1 MNRFLNTLIAAVVL
15 LVLGIIV
22 LSQSLYIVN
31 ETEQAII
38 TQFGEIQGEP
48 VTEAGLHWRTPFIH
62 KVSKLDRRVLS
73 WDGESSELPTKDK
86 LFIRIDSYARW
97 RISDPKQFF
106 LRLRN
111 ESTALSR
118 LDDLLDSAARE
129 AIANH
134 VLLEIVRSENR
145 EARLD
150 EQMKQLDSDVVGKLE
165 DISVGRDQ
173 IERMIVAS
181 AQPTLTGLGIELL
194 DLRIKRL
201 NYNENVQRQI
211 FQRMISE
218 REQIAARFRSEGEGE
233 AARILGQRD
242 RELRNIQSEAYR
254 QVQEIMGE
262 ADAEASAIYAQAYG
276 SGADVEAYYE
286 FIKSMETLEATLSKD
301 TMIILSTDSDLF
313 RFLKGLKQP

>member
-1 MNRFLNTLIAAVVL
+1 MNRSLNALIAVAVL
-15 LVLGIIV
+15 LVLGVIV
-22 LSQSLYIVN
+22 LSQSLYIVE

-38 TQFGEIQGEP
+38 TQFGEIKGEP
-48 VTEAGLHWRTPFIH
+48 ITEAGLHWRTPFIQT
-62 KVSKLDRRVLS
+62 VNKLDRRILS

-97 RISDPKQFF
+97 RISDPQQFF

-111 ESTALSR
+111 ERTALSR

-129 AIANH
+129 SIANH

-145 EARLD
+145 EVRLD
-150 EQMKQLDSDVVGKLE
+150 EQLKQLDSDVIGRLD
-165 DISVGRDQ
+165 DISVGRDR
-173 IERMIVAS
+173 IEGMIVAS
-181 AQPTLTGLGIELL
+181 AQPTLSGLGIELL

-242 RELRNIQSEAYR
+242 RELRNIDSEAYR

-262 ADAEASAIYAQAYG
+262 ADAEASAIYAAAYG
-276 SGADVEAYYE
+276 SSAEVESYYE
-286 FIKSMETLEATLSKD
+286 FIKSMETLEATLAKD
-301 TMIILSTDSDLF
+301 TMIILSTNSDLF
-313 RFLKGLKQP
+313 KFMKGLKQP

>member
-1 MNRFLNTLIAAVVL
+1 MNRQSGLLFSFGLLVVL
-15 LVLGIIV
+15 GGLL
-22 LSQSLYIVN
+22 LYPSLYVVE
-31 ETEQAII
+31 ETEQVIL

-48 VTEAGLHWRTPFIH
+48 VTEAGLHWRLPFIQ
-62 KVSKLDRRVLS
+62 KVNVLEKRILS

-86 LFIRIDSYARW
+86 LFVRIDSFARW
-97 RISDPKQFF
+97 KIKDPQTFF

-111 ESTALSR
+111 EKTALTR
-118 LDDLLDSAARE
+118 LDDILDSAARE

-145 EARLD
+145 EVQLEEELEQLGSDVIGRLD
-150 EQMKQLDSDVVGKLE
+150 Q
-165 DISVGRDQ
+165 ISVGRDR
-173 IERMIVAS
+173 IERMIVSA
-181 AQPTLTGLGIELL
+181 AQPTLESLGIELL

-201 NYNENVQRQI
+201 NYNDNVQRQI

-242 RELRNIQSEAYR
+242 RDLRDIQSEAYR
-254 QVQEIMGE
+254 VGQEIMGV

-276 SGADVEAYYE
+276 GTAEAQEYYE
-286 FIKSMETLEATLSKD
+286 FVKTLETLEQTLTDDS
-301 TMIILSTDSDLF
+301 MIILSTDSDLF
-313 RFLKGLKQP
+313 RPFSGLE

>member
-1 MNRFLNTLIAAVVL
+1 MNRQSGLVFSFGLLVVL
-15 LVLGIIV
+15 GGLL
-22 LSQSLYIVN
+22 LYQSLYVVE
-31 ETEQAII
+31 ETEQVIL

-48 VTEAGLHWRTPFIH
+48 VNEAGLHWRLPFIQ
-62 KVSKLDRRVLS
+62 KVNVLEKRILS

-86 LFIRIDSYARW
+86 LFVRIDSFARW
-97 RISDPKQFF
+97 KIKDPQTFF

-111 ESTALSR
+111 ENTALTR
-118 LDDLLDSAARE
+118 LDDILDSAARE

-145 EARLD
+145 EVQLEEELEQLGSDVIGRLD
-150 EQMKQLDSDVVGKLE
+150 K
-165 DISVGRDQ
+165 ISVGRDR
-173 IERMIVAS
+173 IERMIVSA
-181 AQPTLTGLGIELL
+181 AQPTLESLGIELL

-201 NYNENVQRQI
+201 NYNDNVQRQI

-242 RELRNIQSEAYR
+242 RDLRDIQSEAYR
-254 QVQEIMGE
+254 VGQEIMGV

-276 SGADVEAYYE
+276 GTAEAQEYYE
-286 FIKSMETLEATLSKD
+286 FVKTLETLDQALKDD

-313 RFLKGLKQP
+313 RPFSGLE

>member
-1 MNRFLNTLIAAVVL
+1 MNRQSGLLFSVGLLVVL
-15 LVLGIIV
+15 GGLL
-22 LSQSLYIVN
+22 LYPSLYVVE
-31 ETEQAII
+31 ETEQVIL

-48 VTEAGLHWRTPFIH
+48 VTEAGLHWRLPFIQ
-62 KVSKLDRRVLS
+62 KVNVLEKRILS

-86 LFIRIDSYARW
+86 LFVRIDSFARW
-97 RISDPKQFF
+97 KIKDPQTFF

-111 ESTALSR
+111 EKTALTR
-118 LDDLLDSAARE
+118 LDDILDSAARE

-145 EARLD
+145 EVQLEEELEQLGSDVIGRLD
-150 EQMKQLDSDVVGKLE
+150 K
-165 DISVGRDQ
+165 ISVGRDR
-173 IERMIVAS
+173 IERMIVSA
-181 AQPTLTGLGIELL
+181 AQPTLESLGIELL

-201 NYNENVQRQI
+201 NYNDNVQRQI

-242 RELRNIQSEAYR
+242 RDLRDIQSEAYR
-254 QVQEIMGE
+254 VGQEIMGV

-276 SGADVEAYYE
+276 GTAEAQEYYE
-286 FIKSMETLEATLSKD
+286 FVKTLETLEQTMTDDS
-301 TMIILSTDSDLF
+301 MIILSTDSDLF
-313 RFLKGLKQP
+313 RPFSGLE

>member
-1 MNRFLNTLIAAVVL
+1 MNRQSGLLFSVGLLVVL
-15 LVLGIIV
+15 GGLL
-22 LSQSLYIVN
+22 LYPSLYVVE
-31 ETEQAII
+31 ETEQVIL

-48 VTEAGLHWRTPFIH
+48 VTEAGLHWRLPFIQ
-62 KVSKLDRRVLS
+62 KVNVLEKRILS

-86 LFIRIDSYARW
+86 LFVRIDSFARW
-97 RISDPKQFF
+97 KIKDPQTFF

-111 ESTALSR
+111 EKTALTR
-118 LDDLLDSAARE
+118 LDDILDSAARE

-145 EARLD
+145 EVQLEEELEQLGSDVIGRLD
-150 EQMKQLDSDVVGKLE
+150 Q
-165 DISVGRDQ
+165 ISVGRDR
-173 IERMIVAS
+173 IERMIVSA
-181 AQPTLTGLGIELL
+181 AQPTLESLGIELL

-201 NYNENVQRQI
+201 NYNDNVQRQI

-242 RELRNIQSEAYR
+242 RDLRDIQSEAYR
-254 QVQEIMGE
+254 VGQEIMGV

-276 SGADVEAYYE
+276 GTAEAQEYYE
-286 FIKSMETLEATLSKD
+286 FVKTLETLEQTMTDDS
-301 TMIILSTDSDLF
+301 MIILSTDSDLF
-313 RFLKGLKQP
+313 RPFSGLE

>member
-1 MNRFLNTLIAAVVL
+1 MNRQSGLLFSVGLLVVL
-15 LVLGIIV
+15 GGLL
-22 LSQSLYIVN
+22 LYPSLYVVE
-31 ETEQAII
+31 ETEQVIL

-48 VTEAGLHWRTPFIH
+48 VTEAGLHWRLPFIQ
-62 KVSKLDRRVLS
+62 KVNVLEKRILS

-86 LFIRIDSYARW
+86 LFVRIDSFARW
-97 RISDPKQFF
+97 KIKDPQTFF

-111 ESTALSR
+111 ERTALTR
-118 LDDLLDSAARE
+118 LDDILDSAARE

-145 EARLD
+145 EVQLEEELEQLGSDVIGRLD
-150 EQMKQLDSDVVGKLE
+150 K
-165 DISVGRDQ
+165 ISVGRDR
-173 IERMIVAS
+173 IERMIVSA
-181 AQPTLTGLGIELL
+181 AQPTLESLGIELL

-201 NYNENVQRQI
+201 NYNDNVQRQI

-242 RELRNIQSEAYR
+242 RDLRDIQSEAYR
-254 QVQEIMGE
+254 VGQEIMGV

-276 SGADVEAYYE
+276 GTAEAQEYYE
-286 FIKSMETLEATLSKD
+286 FVKTLETLEQTLTDDS
-301 TMIILSTDSDLF
+301 MIILSTDSDLF
-313 RFLKGLKQP
+313 RPFSGLE

>member
-1 MNRFLNTLIAAVVL
+1 MNRFLNTLIAAVVV

-62 KVSKLDRRVLS
+62 KVNKLDRRVLS

-150 EQMKQLDSDVVGKLE
+150 EQMKQLDSDVIGKLE

-254 QVQEIMGE
+254 QVQEIMGA

-276 SGADVEAYYE
+276 SGEDVEAYYE

>member
-1 MNRFLNTLIAAVVL
+1 MNRQSGLLFSFGLLVVL
-15 LVLGIIV
+15 GGLL
-22 LSQSLYIVN
+22 LYPSLYVVE
-31 ETEQAII
+31 ETEQVIL

-48 VTEAGLHWRTPFIH
+48 VTEAGLHWRLPFIQ
-62 KVSKLDRRVLS
+62 KVNVLEKRILS

-86 LFIRIDSYARW
+86 LFVRIDSFARW
-97 RISDPKQFF
+97 KIKDPQTFF

-111 ESTALSR
+111 ERTALTR
-118 LDDLLDSAARE
+118 LDDILDSAARE

-145 EARLD
+145 EVQLEEELEQLGSDVIGRLD
-150 EQMKQLDSDVVGKLE
+150 K
-165 DISVGRDQ
+165 ISVGRDR
-173 IERMIVAS
+173 IERMIVSA
-181 AQPTLTGLGIELL
+181 AQPTLESLGIELL

-201 NYNENVQRQI
+201 NYNDNVQRQI

-242 RELRNIQSEAYR
+242 RDLRDIQSEAYR
-254 QVQEIMGE
+254 VGQEIMGV

-276 SGADVEAYYE
+276 GTAEAQEYYE
-286 FIKSMETLEATLSKD
+286 FVKTLETLEQTLTDDS
-301 TMIILSTDSDLF
+301 MIILSTDSDLF
-313 RFLKGLKQP
+313 RPFSGLE

>member
-1 MNRFLNTLIAAVVL
+1 MNRQSGLLYSFGLLVVL
-15 LVLGIIV
+15 GGLL
-22 LSQSLYIVN
+22 LYPSLYVVE
-31 ETEQAII
+31 ETEQVIL

-48 VTEAGLHWRTPFIH
+48 VTEAGLHWRLPFIQ
-62 KVSKLDRRVLS
+62 KVNVLEKRILS

-86 LFIRIDSYARW
+86 LFVRIDSFARW
-97 RISDPKQFF
+97 KIKDPQTFF

-111 ESTALSR
+111 ERTALTR
-118 LDDLLDSAARE
+118 LDDILDSAARE

-145 EARLD
+145 EVQLEEELEQLGSDVIGRLD
-150 EQMKQLDSDVVGKLE
+150 Q
-165 DISVGRDQ
+165 ISVGRDR
-173 IERMIVAS
+173 IERMIVSA
-181 AQPTLTGLGIELL
+181 AQPTLESLGIELL

-201 NYNENVQRQI
+201 NYNDNVQRQI

-242 RELRNIQSEAYR
+242 RDLRDIQSEAYR
-254 QVQEIMGE
+254 VGQEIMGV

-276 SGADVEAYYE
+276 GTAEAQEYYE
-286 FIKSMETLEATLSKD
+286 FVKTLETLEQTLTDDS
-301 TMIILSTDSDLF
+301 MIILSTDSDLF
-313 RFLKGLKQP
+313 RPFSGLE

>member
-1 MNRFLNTLIAAVVL
+1 MNRQSGLLFSFGLLVVL
-15 LVLGIIV
+15 GGLL
-22 LSQSLYIVN
+22 LYPSLYVVE
-31 ETEQAII
+31 ETEQVIL

-48 VTEAGLHWRTPFIH
+48 VTEAGLHWRLPFIQ
-62 KVSKLDRRVLS
+62 KVNVLEKRILS

-86 LFIRIDSYARW
+86 LFVRIDSFARW
-97 RISDPKQFF
+97 KIKDPQTFF

-111 ESTALSR
+111 ERTALTR
-118 LDDLLDSAARE
+118 LDDILDSAARE

-145 EARLD
+145 EVQLEEELEQLGSDVIGRLD
-150 EQMKQLDSDVVGKLE
+150 K
-165 DISVGRDQ
+165 ISVGRDR
-173 IERMIVAS
+173 IERMIVSA
-181 AQPTLTGLGIELL
+181 AQPTLESLGIELL

-201 NYNENVQRQI
+201 NYNDNVQRQI

-242 RELRNIQSEAYR
+242 RDLRDIQSEAYR
-254 QVQEIMGE
+254 VGQEIMGV

-276 SGADVEAYYE
+276 GTAEAQEYYE
-286 FIKSMETLEATLSKD
+286 FVKTLETLEQTMTDDS
-301 TMIILSTDSDLF
+301 MIILSTDSDLF
-313 RFLKGLKQP
+313 RPFSGLE

>member
-1 MNRFLNTLIAAVVL
+1 MNRQSGLLFSFGLLVVL
-15 LVLGIIV
+15 GGLL
-22 LSQSLYIVN
+22 LYPSLYVVE
-31 ETEQAII
+31 ETEQVIL

-48 VTEAGLHWRTPFIH
+48 VTEAGLHWRLPFIQ
-62 KVSKLDRRVLS
+62 KVNVLEKRILS

-86 LFIRIDSYARW
+86 LFVRIDSFARW
-97 RISDPKQFF
+97 KIKDPQTFF

-111 ESTALSR
+111 ERTALTR
-118 LDDLLDSAARE
+118 LDDILDSAARE

-145 EARLD
+145 EVQLEEELEQLGSDVIGRLD
-150 EQMKQLDSDVVGKLE
+150 Q
-165 DISVGRDQ
+165 ISVGRDR
-173 IERMIVAS
+173 IERMIVSA
-181 AQPTLTGLGIELL
+181 AQPTLESLGIELL

-201 NYNENVQRQI
+201 NYNDNVQRQI

-242 RELRNIQSEAYR
+242 RDLRDIQSEAYR
-254 QVQEIMGE
+254 VGQEIMGV

-276 SGADVEAYYE
+276 GTAEAQEYYE
-286 FIKSMETLEATLSKD
+286 FVKTLETLEQTMTDDS
-301 TMIILSTDSDLF
+301 MIILSTDSDLF
-313 RFLKGLKQP
+313 RPFSGLE

>member
-1 MNRFLNTLIAAVVL
+1 MNRQSGLLFSVGLLVVL
-15 LVLGIIV
+15 GGLL
-22 LSQSLYIVN
+22 LYPSLYVVE
-31 ETEQAII
+31 ETEQVIL

-48 VTEAGLHWRTPFIH
+48 VTEAGLHWRLPFIQ
-62 KVSKLDRRVLS
+62 KVNVLEKRILS

-86 LFIRIDSYARW
+86 LFVRIDSFARW
-97 RISDPKQFF
+97 KIKDPQTFF

-111 ESTALSR
+111 EKTALTR
-118 LDDLLDSAARE
+118 LDDILDSAARE

-145 EARLD
+145 EVQLEEELEQLGSDVIGRLD
-150 EQMKQLDSDVVGKLE
+150 N
-165 DISVGRDQ
+165 ISVGRDR
-173 IERMIVAS
+173 IERMIVSA
-181 AQPTLTGLGIELL
+181 AQPTLESLGIELL

-201 NYNENVQRQI
+201 NYNDNVQRQI

-242 RELRNIQSEAYR
+242 RDLRDIQSEAYR
-254 QVQEIMGE
+254 VGQEIMGV

-276 SGADVEAYYE
+276 GTAEAQEYYE
-286 FIKSMETLEATLSKD
+286 FVKTLETLEQTMTDDS
-301 TMIILSTDSDLF
+301 MIILSTDSDLF
-313 RFLKGLKQP
+313 RPFSGLE